1 MKNSTPRPR
10 RQPKEPPN
18 PLTWSQLRRLLNRP
32 IAYHRVFA
40 TIGGGAKAG
49 LFLSQGFYW
58 TNIKDEGDPEAQ
70 GWFYKTQVQW
80 EFETGLTRD
89 EQETARRQLVKR
101 GLLKEKRQG
110 LPAKLHFQIQK
121 EKVLS
126 ALWAVL
132 NGDSEELSQSSMR
145 ESPKLGRGK
154 PANKSGPK
162 PQALEITEI
171 TSRSTPNTSSSS
183 PSDVDADDESFLIRD
198 LIALGVTPNRA
209 KKLSPAN
216 APELRRRIE
225 FLPHLKNIENPA
237 ALICSHLDEPWNEP
251 PALSKRRAAEIAE
264 VQAAADARAAAIR
277 RAAEDQR
284 QTEMRDLEDRLD
296 AHYKN
301 LDEIDRAEI
310 DVSARQH
317 LTRVMGETRATPV
330 ALARARRQVI
340 AKELGFPME
349 DETDEAQ

>member
-1 MKNSTPRPR
+1 MKLNNPRPK

-58 TNIKDEGDPEAQ
+58 TNIKDESDPEAQ
-70 GWFYKTQVQW
+70 GWFYKTQVEW

-101 GLLKEKRQG
+101 GLLQEKRQG

-132 NGDSEELSQSSMR
+132 NGDTAELSQSSMR

-154 PANKSGPK
+154 PANKTGPK
-162 PQALEITEI
+162 PQALEIPEI
-171 TSRSTPNTSSSS
+171 TSKSTPNTSSSS
-183 PSDVDADDESFLIRD
+183 ASDAGVDDESFLIRD
-198 LIALGVTPNRA
+198 LIALGVTPSRA
-209 KKLSPAN
+209 KKVAPAA
-216 APELRRRIE
+216 APELRRRLE

-237 ALICSHLDEPWNEP
+237 ALICSHLDEPWQEP
-251 PALSKRRAAEIAE
+251 PALAHQRAAELTE
-264 VQAAADARAAAIR
+264 LQAAADARAASIR
-277 RAAEDQR
+277 RAADERRQREMQDQDD
-284 QTEMRDLEDRLD
+284 QLD
-296 AHYKN
+296 AHYKS
-301 LDEIDRAEI
+301 LDELDRA
-310 DVSARQH
+310 DVDERARQH
-317 LTRVMGETRATPV
+317 LTRVMGETRETSA
-330 ALARARRQVI
+330 ALAIARRAVLG
-340 AKELGFPME
+340 KELGMTTEE
-349 DETDEAQ
+349 DDD